1 MLRPPCLLSRF
12 SVNLPTNY
20 FALTNACPLLVKKGR
35 HNTAF
40 TTPTM
45 ATSAKKSP
53 ENGLAV
59 PFALPG
65 GNRIVTLDEF
75 IIRAEKDFDF
85 ATGELTGLL
94 RDIGVAAKIINRE
107 VNKAGLVN
115 ILGVADGSADNASGD
130 RQQKLDVYAN
140 EKLIECLKNS
150 GECCAI
156 ASEENDDII
165 QVPPVSSKKSNY
177 IVLFDPLDG
186 SSNIDVNVSVG
197 TIFAIYRRK
206 SDPAGPATA
215 EDFLQT
221 GNKQVAAG
229 YVLYG
234 TSTILVYTT
243 GRGVNGFTLDPS
255 IGEFC
260 LSHRNMRIPENGQF
274 YSVNQGYY
282 SKFDLEMR
290 RYIDHCSDQNYGLR
304 YIGSM
309 VSDIHRI
316 LIQGGIFLYPSTRKY
331 PKGKLRL
338 LYECNPL
345 SMVVEQ
351 AGGKSFNTQLKRIL
365 DMDPKELHQRSTI
378 AIGSPNMVDELK
390 AFIERYSALPL

>member
-1 MLRPPCLLSRF
+1 MKK
-12 SVNLPTNY
+12 PT
-20 FALTNACPLLVKKGR
+20 
-35 HNTAF
+35 
-40 TTPTM
+40 TTSIP
-45 ATSAKKSP
+45 AH
-53 ENGLAV
+53 
-59 PFALPG
+59 
-65 GNRIVTLDEF
+65 RIVTLDEF
-75 IIRAEKDFDF
+75 IIRSEKDFDY

-94 RDIGVAAKIINRE
+94 RDIGVAAKIVNRE

-115 ILGVADGSADNASGD
+115 ITGAADGGANTSGD
-130 RQQKLDVYAN
+130 TQQKLDVYAN
-140 EKLIECLKNS
+140 DKLIECLQNS

-156 ASEENDDII
+156 ASEENDDIQLI
-165 QVPPVSSKKSNY
+165 PPVGSKQSHY
-177 IVLFDPLDG
+177 IVMFDPLDG

-197 TIFAIYRRK
+197 TIFAIYRRQ
-206 SDPAGPATA
+206 SDATGPADLQ
-215 EDFLQT
+215 DFLQA
-221 GNKQVAAG
+221 GLKQVAAG

-243 GRGVNGFTLDPS
+243 GNGVNGFTLDPS

-260 LSHRNMRIPENGQF
+260 LSHRNMRIPDNGKF

-316 LIQGGIFLYPSTRKY
+316 LIQGGIFLYPATRKY

-345 SMVVEQ
+345 AMIVEQ
-351 AGGKSFNTQLKRIL
+351 AGGKALNSQLKRIL
-365 DMDPKELHQRSTI
+365 DLEPKELHQRSTI
-378 AIGSPNMVDELK
+378 VIGSPEMVDELK

>member
-1 MLRPPCLLSRF
+1 
-12 SVNLPTNY
+12 
-20 FALTNACPLLVKKGR
+20 
-35 HNTAF
+35 
-40 TTPTM
+40 M
-45 ATSAKKSP
+45 ATTTKKSP
-53 ENGLAV
+53 ENGQATSANAAASPV
-59 PFALPG
+59 S

-75 IIRAEKDFDF
+75 IIRAEKDFDY

-115 ILGVADGSADNASGD
+115 IIGVANSGENQSGD
-130 RQQKLDVYAN
+130 MQQKLDVYAN
-140 EKLIECLKNS
+140 EKLIECLQNS

-156 ASEENDDII
+156 ASEENEDII
-165 QVPPVSSKKSNY
+165 QVPQVGSKKSHY
-177 IVLFDPLDG
+177 VVMFDPLDG

-206 SDPAGPATA
+206 SDPSGPATK

-221 GNKQVAAG
+221 GAKQVAAG

-260 LSHRNMRIPENGQF
+260 LSHRNMRIPENGST

-290 RYIDHCSDQNYGLR
+290 RYIDNCSDQNYGLR

-345 SMVVEQ
+345 GMIVEQ
-351 AGGKSFNTQLKRIL
+351 AGGKAMNTQLKRVL
-365 DMDPKELHQRSTI
+365 DVMPTELHQRCTV
-378 AIGSPNMVDELK
+378 AIGSPAMVDELK